1 MRQWGVI
8 DAEAFSREVWPRLYR
23 NVALFCGDDSV
34 AEEVA
39 QEALARAWERWA
51 TVSATDSP
59 TAWVHRVAFNLA
71 TSHFRRRATERR
83 VRARVVPADPV
94 RGPGTTALVV
104 RAAVVTLPERQRAA
118 LVLRYFD
125 DLSIE
130 DTALAM
136 GCARGTV
143 KSLTHQAIDT
153 LRAHLEL
160 VTDQEPDHV

>member
-1 MRQWGVI
+1 MS

-23 NVALFCGDDSV
+23 NVALYCGDDAV

-39 QEALARAWERWA
+39 QEALARAWERWP
-51 TVSATDSP
+51 TVAAAESP

-83 VRARVVPADPV
+83 ARKRIAPTTPLD
-94 RGPGTTALVV
+94 GPDATALVV
-104 RAAVVTLPERQRAA
+104 RAAVATLPKRQRAA

-125 DLSIE
+125 DLSVE
-130 DTALAM
+130 DTAAAM
-136 GCARGTV
+136 GCAPGTV
-143 KSLTHQAIDT
+143 KSLTHQAIDA
-153 LRAHLEL
+153 LRGRIEL